1 MNKFFRTI
9 EEILVDWGRK
19 QRQLPSRG
27 ETLRSEILARLPSAL
42 PQTLSRPQRWPW
54 FTFAFSGLALISL
67 FINYLPFSYR
77 EFYPRQLPTGIYK
90 DTKPLNNFSVN
101 EREYSPYPRP
111 DSGIPITD
119 TREFLKTDYYAII
132 HTRKAEELVYRIK
145 LIVRESFDGRVDSSN
160 SSKRSGYVSFIVP
173 ANKFED
179 FRWMMKDLA
188 GERFLME
195 NIYTENL
202 LPQKQTIEQ
211 QKKNMEETAT
221 QLKQGRNQL
230 NSSHKLIVASIQSKI
245 DRIEKDLTALKI
257 KLDVTSD
264 PAKRE
269 ALKAQEKDLLT
280 EKAGR
285 ENELSNENSI
295 YTKKFNSLNVQ
306 ISDNEVALASLTKQ
320 DQDLIDTV
328 ATVRGTIYLNWI
340 SIWEVVRLYVPINLG
355 FLLFG
360 AAAIVAYFIQHRKP
374 RLLLPN

>member
-1 MNKFFRTI
+1 MNISDKYGYLNFAVPADKFDAFQSQIRG
-9 EEILVDWGRK
+9 LVG
-19 QRQLPSRG
+19 SR
-27 ETLRSEILARLPSAL
+27 
-42 PQTLSRPQRWPW
+42 
-54 FTFAFSGLALISL
+54 
-67 FINYLPFSYR
+67 
-77 EFYPRQLPTGIYK
+77 
-90 DTKPLNNFSVN
+90 
-101 EREYSPYPRP
+101 
-111 DSGIPITD
+111 
-119 TREFLKTDYYAII
+119 
-132 HTRKAEELVYRIK
+132 
-145 LIVRESFDGRVDSSN
+145 
-160 SSKRSGYVSFIVP
+160 FIVETI
-173 ANKFED
+173 N
-179 FRWMMKDLA
+179 
-188 GERFLME
+188 
-195 NIYTENL
+195 TQNL

-306 ISDNEVALASLTKQ
+306 IRDNEVALASLTKQ